1 MTPAD
6 LGVRLVLWLD
16 AGRSGASVNGTKVG
30 VWPDR
35 SSSNNDARQSEDSR
49 QPVYVASGVHGL
61 PALRFDGQSTFLRI
75 ADATS
80 LQWGLSPF
88 AVFAV
93 VRGAPALG
101 VNAMIYQKSDADPPF
116 LGPAL
121 LVNAAKPTASAKA
134 SIQLHA
140 GLYSNSILG
149 VADTTPRLLVGRR
162 YVTDVQTLVELRV
175 NGNVVGTSV
184 ETAPVS
190 VDAPGRDAIIGHN
203 GYQPSPGFQ
212 AYEGDIAEICA
223 VKGALTDDE
232 LWAMEAYLQTKYGL

>member
-1 MTPAD
+1 
-6 LGVRLVLWLD
+6 
-16 AGRSGASVNGTKVG
+16 

-35 SSSNNDARQSEDSR
+35 SNSNNDARQSEDSQ

-61 PALRFDGQSTFLRI
+61 PAVRFDGQSTFLRI

-80 LQWGLSPF
+80 LQWGFEPF

-116 LGPAL
+116 AGPAL
-121 LVNAAKPTASAKA
+121 FVNAAKPTASAKA
-134 SIQLHA
+134 SIQLHVS
-140 GLYSNSILG
+140 LYANSIAG

-175 NGNVVGTSV
+175 NGNVVGTTV
-184 ETAPVS
+184 ETAPAS
-190 VDAPGRDAIIGHN
+190 IDASGRDAIIGHN
-203 GYQPSPGFQ
+203 GYLPNPGFQ
-212 AYEGDIAEICA
+212 AYEGDIAEIFA
-223 VKGALTDDE
+223 IKGALADDE